1 MFEKELSLIHEYI
14 SDLDNTPI
22 FGSLSEDKRISY
34 RKFAAEE
41 IEGKLLEEEL
51 NIPAAIKDRM
61 PFTAGEIVDD
71 YISDLKKFVADSPN
85 ADVKYVLNE
94 MLISCKAILNVFS
107 NGKVGYK
114 DEVYRCQDVFTG
126 RYFYSNIERINR
138 ALNKTNKTLNE
149 QGSVSLNAYYINLGL
164 SPIKIG
170 YNFDWSYPECTH
182 ISLTLDNSVNEDGV
196 RCMYVDFERYP
207 IQNYEVWG

>member
-51 NIPAAIKDRM
+51 DVPVAIKDRM

-71 YISDLKKFVADSPN
+71 YISDLKKFVASAPN

-94 MLISCKAILNVFS
+94 MLISCKAILNAFA
-107 NGKVGYK
+107 NGGVGYK

-126 RYFYSNIERINR
+126 RYFYSNLERINR
-138 ALNKTNKTLNE
+138 ALNKTNETLYE
-149 QGSVSLNAYYINLGL
+149 QGSVSLNAYYINLGI

-170 YNFDWSYPECTH
+170 YNFDWSYPECSH
-182 ISLTLDNSVNEDGV
+182 ISLTLDNLVNDDGV

-207 IQNYEVWG
+207 KQNYEVWG

>member
-51 NIPAAIKDRM
+51 NVPVTIKDRM

-71 YISDLKKFVADSPN
+71 YISDLKKFVASAPN

-94 MLISCKAILNVFS
+94 MLISCKAILNAFA
-107 NGKVGYK
+107 NGGVGYK
-114 DEVYRCQDVFTG
+114 DEVYRCQDVF
-126 RYFYSNIERINR
+126 
-138 ALNKTNKTLNE
+138 L
-149 QGSVSLNAYYINLGL
+149 SLI
-164 SPIKIG
+164 
-170 YNFDWSYPECTH
+170 H
-182 ISLTLDNSVNEDGV
+182 I
-196 RCMYVDFERYP
+196 
-207 IQNYEVWG
+207 

>member
-71 YISDLKKFVADSPN
+71 YISDLKKFVASAPN

-94 MLISCKAILNVFS
+94 MIISCKAILNAFS
-107 NGKVGYK
+107 NG
-114 DEVYRCQDVFTG
+114 
-126 RYFYSNIERINR
+126 
-138 ALNKTNKTLNE
+138 
-149 QGSVSLNAYYINLGL
+149 
-164 SPIKIG
+164 
-170 YNFDWSYPECTH
+170 
-182 ISLTLDNSVNEDGV
+182 
-196 RCMYVDFERYP
+196 
-207 IQNYEVWG
+207 

>member
-71 YISDLKKFVADSPN
+71 YISDLKKCLFKRRS
-85 ADVKYVLNE
+85 
-94 MLISCKAILNVFS
+94 
-107 NGKVGYK
+107 
-114 DEVYRCQDVFTG
+114 
-126 RYFYSNIERINR
+126 RIQR
-138 ALNKTNKTLNE
+138 R
-149 QGSVSLNAYYINLGL
+149 SVSLSGCIHRAIFLL
-164 SPIKIG
+164 EP
-170 YNFDWSYPECTH
+170 
-182 ISLTLDNSVNEDGV
+182 
-196 RCMYVDFERYP
+196 
-207 IQNYEVWG
+207 

>member
-41 IEGKLLEEEL
+41 IERKLLEEEL
-51 NIPAAIKDRM
+51 VVPVAIQDRM

-71 YISDLKKFVADSPN
+71 YIWDLKKFGALATN

-94 MLISCKAILNVFS
+94 MLISCKAVLNAFS
-107 NGKVGYK
+107 NGGVGYK

-126 RYFYSNIERINR
+126 RYFYSNLERINR
-138 ALNKTNKTLNE
+138 ALNKTNETLYE
-149 QGSVSLNAYYINLGL
+149 QGSVSLNAYYINLGI

-170 YNFDWSYPECTH
+170 YNFDWSYPECSH
-182 ISLTLDNSVNEDGV
+182 ISLTLDNLVNDDGV

-207 IQNYEVWG
+207 TQNYEVWG